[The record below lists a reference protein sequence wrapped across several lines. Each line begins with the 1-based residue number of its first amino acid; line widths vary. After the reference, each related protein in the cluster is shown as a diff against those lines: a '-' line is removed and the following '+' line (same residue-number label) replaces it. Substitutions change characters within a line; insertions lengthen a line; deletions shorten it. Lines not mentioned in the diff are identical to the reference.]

1 MACGIPVVASGVGGL
16 LYLVQDCRT
25 GFHVPDGDE
34 LILAKN
40 LAYLLENDEIRRE
53 FGRRGVSL
61 ARSYDWRSV
70 AQQVLTLYESVLAGV
85 SAEPVSSNI
94 AL

>member
-1 MACGIPVVASGVGGL
+1 VGGL

-34 LILAKN
+34 LTLAKN

-53 FGRRGVSL
+53 FGRHGASL
-61 ARSYDWRSV
+61 ARAYDWRAI

-85 SAEPVSSNI
+85 STAAASPSAV
-94 AL
+94 L